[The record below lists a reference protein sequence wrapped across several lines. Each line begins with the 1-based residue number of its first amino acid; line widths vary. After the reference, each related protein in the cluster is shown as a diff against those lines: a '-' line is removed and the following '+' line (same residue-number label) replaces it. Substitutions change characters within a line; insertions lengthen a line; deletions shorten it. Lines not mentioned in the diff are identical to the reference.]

1 MTPRCT
7 ARHSQGQA
15 PTWPVAPNRDE
26 TSAHTANDQTHTV
39 EEASIWILGA
49 ACLLSIAALIGVAA
63 GVLSVPL

>member
-1 MTPRCT
+1 M
-7 ARHSQGQA
+7 
-15 PTWPVAPNRDE
+15 
-26 TSAHTANDQTHTV
+26 SAVQPLGRQHPANDDQTLNV

>member
-1 MTPRCT
+1 MSAVQPP
-7 ARHSQGQA
+7 AD
-15 PTWPVAPNRDE
+15 PVQPLERQRQTN
-26 TSAHTANDQTHTV
+26 NDQTRNV